1 VPVQLSTKILDIV
14 QRKRGGIDLV
24 DHRRKI
30 IKRANRREGRILRR
44 AELSPCCCQHEGS
57 FNHRQRNLAV
67 KKVIR
72 QLPV

>member
-14 QRKRGGIDLV
+14 QRKRGCTDLV
-24 DHRRKI
+24 DHRQKV
-30 IKRANRREGRILRR
+30 IKRPNRGEGRILRR
-44 AELSPCCCQHEGS
+44 AEFSPCCCQHEGS

-67 KKVIR
+67 KKLIR